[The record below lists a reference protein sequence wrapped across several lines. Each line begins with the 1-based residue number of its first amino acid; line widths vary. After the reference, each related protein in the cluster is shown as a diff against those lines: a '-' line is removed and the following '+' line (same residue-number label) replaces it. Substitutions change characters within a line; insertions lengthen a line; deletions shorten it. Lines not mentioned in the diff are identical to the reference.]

1 LSIGLYVLSRSSKDT
16 VSLCFSK
23 GEPALLVPRRSEQ
36 GFSAPVQQ
44 SRKGNPWQSHW
55 SFATKEKRNK
65 KGQQIG
71 HNGVMI
77 AASAE
82 RTDFCCFASQWA
94 KLSVAHT
101 DYTGFALSSTYHFH
115 LRRLRACAYS
125 KSSWRGWAVGA
136 PGAPGLQLV

>member
-36 GFSAPVQQ
+36 GFSAPGQQ

-82 RTDFCCFASQWA
+82 RTDFCCFASQA
-94 KLSVAHT
+94 I
-101 DYTGFALSSTYHFH
+101 SSTY
-115 LRRLRACAYS
+115 
-125 KSSWRGWAVGA
+125 
-136 PGAPGLQLV
+136 